1 MSPSQGLPAS
11 KPVEGLRTFG
21 DSCVRRI
28 LRMNVCGK
36 GMFVSSLTAESPKR
50 IASLSSAAAGLLQ
63 SFITSFASSVSHKSL
78 P

>member
-21 DSCVRRI
+21 VEDV
-28 LRMNVCGK
+28 K
-36 GMFVSSLTAESPKR
+36 GALLLMLGSKVAAVSLMWAESPKKNC
-50 IASLSSAAAGLLQ
+50 Q
-63 SFITSFASSVSHKSL
+63 

>member
-21 DSCVRRI
+21 DGCVRCI
-28 LRMNVCGK
+28 LRMNVCGM
-36 GMFVSSLTAESPKR
+36 GMFVSSLQAESPKG
-50 IASLSSAAAGLLQ
+50 IASLSGAAAGLLQ